1 MGRAFG
7 LVSLICSLT
16 IGSVLWALSMNQ
28 SGPTSETARQA
39 QSDAIEAVGQIG
51 FQAAATAL
59 EGYHAQNGTF
69 VGATLPPAYGV
80 TVVRADQLTYCL
92 QADIAGSVQHFNGP
106 GGVPEAGAC

>member
-7 LVSLICSLT
+7 LISLVCSLT
-16 IGSVLWALSMNQ
+16 MVSILWAISARQ
-28 SGPTSETARQA
+28 ADPTSQAAQQA
-39 QSDAIEAVGQIG
+39 QSDAVVAVGQIG

-69 VGATLPPAYGV
+69 AGATLPPAYGI
-80 TVVRADQLTYCL
+80 TIVRADGLSYCL

-106 GGVPEAGAC
+106 GGTPAAGPC

>member
-7 LVSLICSLT
+7 LVSLVCSLT
-16 IGSVLWALSMNQ
+16 IVSALWALSIRD
-28 SGPTSETARQA
+28 SGPTSGPVRQA

-69 VGATLPPAYGV
+69 VGATLPAAYGV
-80 TVVRADQLTYCL
+80 TVVRADTLTYCL

-106 GGVPEAGAC
+106 GGAPAAGPC